1 MFPCPKKRFDQARND
16 HITYKKTAFHFVKQ
30 TSFKKVIEKP
40 NCVLQKKIDIESF
53 ISQQHQQKLYIT
65 IEGARSIKE
74 LIL

>member
-53 ISQQHQQKLYIT
+53 ISQ
-65 IEGARSIKE
+65 
-74 LIL
+74 